1 MKSFSKHYLA
11 VVITACPF
19 VSAIADSI
27 DADEV
32 VVTASPLIKNIEFV
46 NKPVNL
52 MSGDDLKNASAATL
66 GETLNGQLG
75 VSSASFGPGVGLPII
90 RGQSDNRVKVMQD
103 SVGSMDASTA
113 SPDHAVTLEP
123 LLATKIEVL
132 RGPAALRYGSG
143 AIGGVVNVFDNRIPS
158 KLPETIFGGVEL
170 RNSSVNDETVGVAS
184 VNAAAGRF
192 AVHIDGVKRDSDD
205 MEIPGYAERNHE
217 DLSTATKGIVRNTDA
232 ESKSGTFGVSYID
245 DKDFIGISVNKLD
258 NNYGVPPDGDELVRI
273 DMHQTRYDLKGEIHN
288 PFDSVQKISAH
299 IGRGDYEHTE
309 MEDGEAGTKFTN
321 DAYEGRI
328 ELIHNPVELFNQ
340 VWNGAVGL
348 QVAQSTFAA
357 LGEEAFIPKSDIRS
371 TGIFIVEETKHN
383 NWTYELGAR
392 ADSQKI
398 TPDTDT
404 NSISVLSD
412 GSSIHHESINLSAAT
427 TWHFTQDQQL
437 SLGVA
442 KSQRAPSLEEL
453 LANGPHP
460 ATGSFLIG
468 DESLNEEVST
478 NVELGYHWHHNSFE
492 LSTNIFYNRIKDFI
506 FAENMNEIIDD
517 LDAYA
522 YTQAKAT
529 FKGFETE
536 LKIPF
541 AKFWNLRVFTDH
553 VRATLDDGGDLP
565 RITPMRFGSSLDV
578 EFNQWRA
585 NLSAIHSVKQNHP
598 GDNEEGTDSYNRLDA
613 RLDYTVKN
621 GDTNYTLFLKAN
633 NLTNE
638 EIRNAS
644 SYLRDIA
651 PEGGRNIQAG
661 VRMNF

>member
-11 VVITACPF
+11 VVIAAACPF
-19 VSAIADSI
+19 VSALADSI
-27 DADEV
+27 DTDEV
-32 VVTASPLIKNIEFV
+32 VVTASPLVKNIESV

-52 MSGDDLKNASAATL
+52 LSGDDLKNASAATL

-143 AIGGVVNVFDNRIPS
+143 AIGGVVNVLDNRIPS
-158 KLPETIFGGVEL
+158 ELPENIFGGVEL

-184 VNAAAGRF
+184 LNAAAGNF
-192 AVHIDGVKRDSDD
+192 AFHLDGVKRDSDD
-205 MEIPGYAERNHE
+205 MEIPGYAEKNPE
-217 DLSTATKGIVRNTDA
+217 DLSTVTKGIVQNTDA

-245 DKDFIGISVNKLD
+245 DKDFIGISLNKLD

-273 DMHQTRYDLKGEIHN
+273 DMHQTRYDLKGEINN
-288 PFDSVQKISAH
+288 PFNSVQKISAH
-299 IGRGDYEHTE
+299 IGHADYEHTE
-309 MEDGEAGTKFTN
+309 IENGEPGTKFTN
-321 DAYEGRI
+321 DAYEGRV

-371 TGIFIVEETKHN
+371 MGIFIVEETKHN

-398 TPDTDT
+398 TPDSEPDSGPS
-404 NSISVLSD
+404 NGSIQ
-412 GSSIHHESINLSAAT
+412 HESINLSAAT
-427 TWHFTQDQQL
+427 TWHFTQDQQF

-442 KSQRAPSLEEL
+442 QSQRAPSVEEL

-468 DESLNEEVST
+468 DENLNEEVST
-478 NVELGYHWHHNSFE
+478 NIELGYHWHHDNFQ
-492 LSTNIFYNRIKDFI
+492 LSTNIFYNHIKDFI
-506 FAENMNEIIDD
+506 FTENLNDIIDE

-541 AKFWNLRVFTDH
+541 AQFWNLRVFTDQ

-585 NLSAIHSVKQNHP
+585 NLSAVHSAKQNHP
-598 GDNEEGTDSYNRLDA
+598 GDNEEETGSYNRLDA
-613 RLDYTVKN
+613 RLDYSFKN

-651 PEGGRNIQAG
+651 PEAGRNIQAG
-661 VRMNF
+661 IRVNF

>member
-11 VVITACPF
+11 VVIAAACPF
-19 VSAIADSI
+19 ASAVADSI
-27 DADEV
+27 DTDEV
-32 VVTASPLIKNIEFV
+32 VVTASPLVKNIESV

-52 MSGDDLKNASAATL
+52 LSGDDLKNASAATL

-143 AIGGVVNVFDNRIPS
+143 AIGGVVNVLDNRIPS
-158 KLPETIFGGVEL
+158 ELPENIFGGIEL

-184 VNAAAGRF
+184 VNAAVGKF
-192 AVHIDGVKRDSDD
+192 AFHLDGVKRDSGD
-205 MEIPGYAERNHE
+205 MEIPGYAEKNPE
-217 DLSTATKGIVRNTDA
+217 DMSTATKGIVQNTDA

-273 DMHQTRYDLKGEIHN
+273 DMHQTRYDLKGEINN

-299 IGRGDYEHTE
+299 MGHADYEHTE
-309 MEDGEAGTKFTN
+309 IENGEPGTKFTN
-321 DAYEGRI
+321 DAYEGRV
-328 ELIHNPVELFNQ
+328 ELIHNPVEFFNQ

-348 QVAQSTFAA
+348 QVAESTFAA

-371 TGIFIVEETKHN
+371 TGIFVVEETKHN

-398 TPDTDT
+398 TPDNETDSGPS
-404 NSISVLSD
+404 NGSIQ
-412 GSSIHHESINLSAAT
+412 HESINLSAAT

-442 KSQRAPSLEEL
+442 QSQRAPSVEEL

-468 DESLNEEVST
+468 DENLNEEVST
-478 NVELGYHWHHNSFE
+478 NIELGYHWHHDDFQ
-492 LSTNIFYNRIKDFI
+492 LSTNIFYNHIKDFI
-506 FAENMNEIIDD
+506 FAENLNDIIDD

-536 LKIPF
+536 IKIPF
-541 AKFWNLRVFTDH
+541 AQFWNLRVFTDQ

-565 RITPMRFGSSLDV
+565 RITPMRFGGSLDV

-585 NLSAIHSVKQNHP
+585 NLSAVHSAKQDHP
-598 GDNEEGTDSYNRLDA
+598 GDNEEDTGSYNRLDA
-613 RLDYTVKN
+613 RVDYNFKN

-651 PEGGRNIQAG
+651 PEAGRNIQAG
-661 VRMNF
+661 IRVNF